1 MDKTK
6 PKVSGDYTLKAGQSI
21 TLKYRILIT
30 QGDETAVKQED
41 RFKEYVSSVK

>member
-6 PKVSGDYTLKAGQSI
+6 AKGAGDYTLKAGQSI

-30 QGDETAVKQED
+30 QGDEAAVKQD
-41 RFKEYVSSVK
+41 ARYQDYTSSVR